1 MSFLKEKLKS
11 KLNKKD
17 LEKVPGSFD
26 VIGDI
31 AIIEIRYL
39 KGKDKLIADT
49 ILNNLKNI
57 KVVAKK
63 MGIHSGKYR
72 TQKLKIIGGEK
83 RKETLHKE
91 NGCLLKLDI
100 EKCYF
105 SERLS
110 SERLRIAKLVKNNEK
125 ILVMFSGIAVYPL
138 VIMKNSGAK
147 EIYGVEANPVAH
159 KYAMENLKLNKSRN
173 ICLYKGDV
181 KKIMPKFKFKF
192 DRIVMPYPKEA
203 VKFLDLALKN
213 IKKNGIIHL
222 YTFEHE
228 DKFEELRKCY
238 LKKFKSV
245 KLTKCGAYAP
255 HVDRVCLDLW

>member
-1 MSFLKEKLKS
+1 MSFIKDKLKS
-11 KLNKKD
+11 KLSKKD
-17 LEKVPGSFD
+17 LEKVPSSFD

-31 AIIEIRYL
+31 AIIEIRHL

-49 ILNNLKNI
+49 ILKNLTNI

-63 MGIHSGKYR
+63 VGEHKGKYR
-72 TQKLKIIGGEK
+72 LQALKIIGGEK

-91 NGCLLKLDI
+91 SGVFLRLDV

-105 SERLS
+105 TERLS
-110 SERLRIAKLVKNNEK
+110 SERLRIAKLVKPGERV
-125 ILVMFSGIAVYPL
+125 LVMFSGVGVYPL
-138 VIMKNSGAK
+138 VIARNSKAK

-159 KYAMENLKLNKSRN
+159 KYALENLKINKSKN

-181 KKIMPKFKFKF
+181 KKVKLKMKF
-192 DRIVMPYPKEA
+192 DRIIMPYPKEA
-203 VKFLDLALKN
+203 PKFLDLALKQ
-213 IKKNGIIHL
+213 IKKGGIIHL

-228 DKFEELRKCY
+228 EKFEELRKCY

-245 KLTKCGAYAP
+245 KLTRCGAYAP
-255 HVDRVCLDLW
+255 RVDRVCLDLKL

>member
-1 MSFLKEKLKS
+1 MSFIKDKLKS
-11 KLNKKD
+11 KLSKTN
-17 LEKVPGSFD
+17 LMKVPSSFD

-31 AIIEIRYL
+31 AIIEIRHL

-49 ILNNLKNI
+49 ILKNLSNI

-63 MGIHSGKYR
+63 VGEHKGKYR

-91 NGCLLKLDI
+91 SGVLLKLDV
-100 EKCYF
+100 ERCYF

-110 SERLRIAKLVKNNEK
+110 SERLRIAKLVKPGERV
-125 ILVMFSGIAVYPL
+125 LTMFSGIGVYPL
-138 VIMKNSGAK
+138 VISRNSKAK

-159 KYAMENLKLNKSRN
+159 KYALDNLRLNKSNN

-181 KKIMPKFKFKF
+181 RKVKLKLKF
-192 DRIVMPYPKEA
+192 DRIIMPYPKEA
-203 VKFLDLALKN
+203 PKFLDLALKQ
-213 IKKNGIIHL
+213 IKKGGIIHL

-228 DKFEELRKCY
+228 EKFEELRKGY
-238 LKKFKSV
+238 LKNFKSV
-245 KLTKCGAYAP
+245 KL
-255 HVDRVCLDLW
+255 